1 MSSISKTKG
10 SDMFIV
16 IEGGDAAGKTT
27 LIQGLEQKIQI
38 GLGDLSAQNTVF
50 LKSPTAPFSNVWKD
64 IIKTSSPLT
73 RFYLFRSIAQND
85 IENAKKIMKDGQNVI
100 LERYFLSTEAFNW
113 ALDEQNN
120 VTDLAIRSENHI
132 NYGGLIKPDLGF
144 FLDVSDETREQR
156 LQQKQKRSDWENYK
170 FQTLFNK
177 KLRMIAKRDNWI
189 IINTDDMNITQVLD
203 FVSSQIL
210 QYHR

>member
-1 MSSISKTKG
+1 
-10 SDMFIV
+10 MFVV

-27 LIQGLEQKIQI
+27 LINGLKQKIQL

-50 LKSPTAPFSNVWKD
+50 LKSPTAPFDNVWKE
-64 IIKTSSPLT
+64 IIKTSAPLT

-85 IENAKKIMKDGQNVI
+85 VETAKTLMKNGKHVI

-120 VTDLAIRSENHI
+120 ITDRSMRSENHI

-170 FQTLFNK
+170 FQTIFNA
-177 KLRMIAKRDNWI
+177 KLRSIAQRDGWI
-189 IINTDDMNITQVLD
+189 VVNTDDMNVMAVLD
-203 FVSSQIL
+203 FVSSKIL
-210 QYHR
+210 QYQR

>member
-1 MSSISKTKG
+1 
-10 SDMFIV
+10 MFVV

-27 LIQGLEQKIQI
+27 LINGLKQKIQL
-38 GLGDLSAQNTVF
+38 GLGDLSAQNTSF
-50 LKSPTAPFSNVWKD
+50 LKSPIAPFDTVWKE
-64 IIKTSSPLT
+64 IIKTSAPLT

-85 IENAKKIMKDGQNVI
+85 VETAKTLMKNRKHVI
-100 LERYFLSTEAFNW
+100 LERCFLSTEAFNW

-120 VTDLAIRSENHI
+120 IADPAMRSENHI

-170 FQTLFNK
+170 FQTLFNT
-177 KLRMIAKRDNWI
+177 KLRAIAKRDNWI
-189 IINTDDMNITQVLD
+189 MINTDDMNINQVLD
-203 FVSSQIL
+203 FVSSQIV
-210 QYHR
+210 QYQR

>member
-1 MSSISKTKG
+1 
-10 SDMFIV
+10 MFVV

-27 LIQGLEQKIQI
+27 LINGLKQKIQL

-50 LKSPTAPFSNVWKD
+50 LKSPTAPFDNVWKE
-64 IIKTSSPLT
+64 IIKTSAPLT

-85 IENAKKIMKDGQNVI
+85 VETAKTLMKNGKHVI

-120 VTDLAIRSENHI
+120 ITDRSMRSENHI

-170 FQTLFNK
+170 FQTIFNA
-177 KLRMIAKRDNWI
+177 KLRSIAQRDGWI
-189 IINTDDMNITQVLD
+189 VVNTDDMNVMAVLD
-203 FVSSQIL
+203 FVSSKIL
-210 QYHR
+210 PYQR

>member
-1 MSSISKTKG
+1 
-10 SDMFIV
+10 MFVV

-27 LIQGLEQKIQI
+27 LINGLKQRIQL
-38 GLGDLSAQNTVF
+38 GLGDLSAQNTSF
-50 LKSPTAPFSNVWKD
+50 LKSPTAPFDTVWKE
-64 IIKTSSPLT
+64 IIKTSAPLT

-85 IENAKKIMKDGQNVI
+85 VETAKTLMKNGKHVI

-120 VTDLAIRSENHI
+120 ITDRSMRSENHI

-170 FQTLFNK
+170 FQTLFNT
-177 KLRMIAKRDNWI
+177 KLREIAKRDNWI
-189 IINTDDMNITQVLD
+189 MINTDDMNINQVLD
-203 FVSSQIL
+203 FVSSQIV
-210 QYHR
+210 QYQR

>member
-1 MSSISKTKG
+1 
-10 SDMFIV
+10 MFVV

-27 LIQGLEQKIQI
+27 LINGLKQRIQL
-38 GLGDLSAQNTVF
+38 GLGDLSVKNTVF
-50 LKSPTAPFSNVWKD
+50 LKSPTAPFDTVWKE
-64 IIKTSSPLT
+64 IIKTSAPLT

-85 IENAKKIMKDGQNVI
+85 VETAKTLMKNGKHVI

-120 VTDLAIRSENHI
+120 ITDRSMRSENHI

-170 FQTLFNK
+170 FQTLFNT
-177 KLRMIAKRDNWI
+177 KLREIAKRDNWI
-189 IINTDDMNITQVLD
+189 MINTDDMNINQVLD
-203 FVSSQIL
+203 FVSSQIV
-210 QYHR
+210 QYQR